1 MIELWRIVRDDV
13 DSREAMEV
21 KQVIAMLLTTTL
33 VGCAMTGDYA
43 RDPNGQPVYYID
55 SMSAWVA
62 HRTADSMCPS
72 GYNIVGDALQ
82 TSPLD
87 YEMTVQCKP

>member
-1 MIELWRIVRDDV
+1 
-13 DSREAMEV
+13 
-21 KQVIAMLLTTTL
+21 MLLTTAL
-33 VGCAMTGDYA
+33 VGCAMTGEYA

-82 TSPLD
+82 TIPLD
-87 YEMTVQCKP
+87 YDDRRMQAVKRRREERSR